1 MSMTPE
7 QKQIAIAE
15 FEGWTNCQLIQDDPM
30 GRPPNVSDQFK
41 HLPPYLNS
49 RDAICGAVEK
59 LDDWDDNGKDKAE
72 YSERLAYV
80 VGANWGSN
88 NVEDRRRIFE
98 ATASQMA
105 DALLLTLRYQ
115 I

>member
-1 MSMTPE
+1 MTTE

-15 FEGWTNCQLIQDDPM
+15 FDGWEKCQLIYGDPM

-41 HLPPYLNS
+41 HLPPYLTS
-49 RDAICGAVEK
+49 RSAICGVVEK
-59 LDDWDDNGKDKAE
+59 LDDVRLRE
-72 YSERLAYV
+72 YAKHLQEVCYLHCVGIVPDYQRDLRNLAK
-80 VGANWGSN
+80 
-88 NVEDRRRIFE
+88 ITL

-105 DALLLTLRYQ
+105 DALLLTLGYQ